1 MYLLNFSSNWLIST
15 YLAYFWLLGFVCFR
29 YSAEEKTL
37 KMETL
42 QEERQVVRAMRDTA
56 ELNKIT
62 AEQRLKHVLW
72 VKKQETL

>member
-1 MYLLNFSSNWLIST
+1 
-15 YLAYFWLLGFVCFR
+15 
-29 YSAEEKTL
+29 
-37 KMETL
+37 METL